1 MNPSSIA
8 IDIKFHSGSDFQPLF
23 LQTCP
28 AVRTMSAMESN
39 PSQFAV
45 PFPKS
50 YGRFPNFTLARS
62 ARFQWPYSARLIID
76 TLRDE

>member
-1 MNPSSIA
+1 
-8 IDIKFHSGSDFQPLF
+8 
-23 LQTCP
+23 
-28 AVRTMSAMESN
+28 MSAMESN

-45 PFPKS
+45 PFPKC